1 MWQGNQAMR
10 ILIFSHIRLFGETL
24 AISLRD
30 TKCFSQVITCF
41 QADVLVEVVTNAI
54 PQIVLIDFASES
66 ALKEAR
72 SVCDKFP
79 EIPVLAIAL
88 PERADKVISCAD
100 AGLVG
105 YVPMEASMK
114 ELLTSIQRA
123 IKCECDC
130 HPKIAFDLLREI
142 RRRQEHVDSLV
153 TKPLTQRESEI
164 LRLTGRGLS
173 NKLIARELDL
183 SEATIKNHLHNIFC
197 KLQIHSRAEALAHLR
212 NEPWIV

>member
-1 MWQGNQAMR
+1 MINCLDNGVH
-10 ILIFSHIRLFGETL
+10 FTHIRLFGETL

-41 QADVLVEVVTNAI
+41 QADVLVEVVTDAI
-54 PQIVLIDFASES
+54 PEIVLIDFANEC

-72 SVCDKFP
+72 SVCNTFP
-79 EIPVLAIAL
+79 DIPVLAIAL
-88 PERADKVISCAD
+88 PEDADKVILCAD
-100 AGLVG
+100 AGLAG
-105 YVPMEASMK
+105 YVPVQASME
-114 ELLTSIQRA
+114 ELLSSIQRA
-123 IKCECDC
+123 IKGECSC
-130 HPKIAFDLLREI
+130 HPKIAFNLLKEI
-142 RRRQEHVDSLV
+142 RRRQEHVDSFV
-153 TKPLTQRESEI
+153 TKPLTEREREI